1 MTVMKHIVITGASGA
16 IGAALA
22 QAYAGPNVK
31 LWLQGRTRVALDLVN
46 QACRALGAQTEVV
59 ELDLT
64 DLTAVT
70 EWGKTLADAGV
81 DLLVANA
88 GMNIHVDSATGLENP
103 TDSQRLLQLNL
114 VSAIALV
121 QAIAPA
127 MQQRRSGQIA
137 LIASLA
143 GWRGLPATPSYSASK
158 AGLKA
163 YGEGLRSAL
172 APHGV
177 SVNVVLPGYVQS
189 PMCDDMPGPKPFLWT
204 PERAAKAIQAGLSAN
219 CGRIAF
225 PFWLSL
231 GCQLLSV
238 LPDGMATWI
247 LNRMGYGVK
256 DVAHRSNPTIAKNT
270 NTADGARNTE
280 GDKR

>member
-16 IGAALA
+16 IGTALA
-22 QAYAGPNVK
+22 KAYAGPGVE
-31 LWLQGRTRVALDLVN
+31 LTLQGRERVKLDRLA
-46 QACRALGAQTEVV
+46 QACQALGAHARVV

-64 DLTAVT
+64 DIAAVT
-70 EWGKTLADAGV
+70 AWGERLAASGV

-88 GMNIHVDSATGLENP
+88 GMNIHVSPATGLENP
-103 TDSQRLLQLNL
+103 TDAQTLVQLNL
-114 VSAIALV
+114 VSVMALV
-121 QAIAPA
+121 QAVAPA
-127 MQQRRSGQIA
+127 MQQKRNGQIA
-137 LIASLA
+137 LVGSLA

-189 PMCDDMPGPKPFLWT
+189 TMCDEMPGPKPFLWT
-204 PERAAKAIQAGLSAN
+204 PERAALTIKAGLAAN
-219 CGRIAF
+219 RGRIAF

-238 LPDGMATWI
+238 LPDGLAAWI
-247 LNRMGYGVK
+247 LSRMGYGVTRGGK
-256 DVAHRSNPTIAKNT
+256 D
-270 NTADGARNTE
+270 
-280 GDKR
+280 